1 MCDSNEG
8 LRRFR
13 HAQALRVVA
22 LLEAH
27 ALAVGTSNVLIQ
39 RQWTSSVVK
48 WHRFQ
53 AWATP
58 EWDCS
63 ACAAARLAQSRL
75 GSERRAVRCC
85 ALPFGVQ
92 LPTDCPYAPWGWS
105 RPRDAPCAQLPV
117 AHAPEARTGCTA
129 VRCSASDSLV
139 ESEPCEYGGR
149 LREARLHPLWS
160 MSSHWKCQAS
170 PLPGAHRSR
179 RAASL
184 DAERVRR
191 TNPRP

>member
-1 MCDSNEG
+1 MDLACSGRSKLCVFLCMAGLPRVVCDSNEG
-8 LRRFR
+8 LRRCR

-27 ALAVGTSNVLIQ
+27 ALAVGTS
-39 RQWTSSVVK
+39 TVVK

-105 RPRDAPCAQLPV
+105 RPRDAPCAQPPV

-129 VRCSASDSLV
+129 VRCSAIDSLV
-139 ESEPCEYGGR
+139 ASGPCEYRGR
-149 LREARLHPLWS
+149 LREARLQSLWP
-160 MSSHWKCQAS
+160 MSSHWKCQA
-170 PLPGAHRSR
+170 
-179 RAASL
+179 
-184 DAERVRR
+184 
-191 TNPRP
+191 